1 MRVLL
6 VEDDHVLVSAVNDH
20 IAADGHGVDWVKRLD
35 DASHAVATVDYGLI
49 LLDLNLPDGRGLD
62 FLKELRKQG
71 SHVPIMILTAQD
83 QIANRIEGLNSGA
96 DDYMIKPFD
105 LGELSARLFAVARR
119 YAGVGSPEIRIG
131 DLVVDEGRKLIKRRG
146 MNVSLTSRE
155 WAVLTALIQNLGA
168 IVAKSK
174 IEDALYA
181 FGMEVESNTVEVYV
195 SRVRKK
201 IGKDIIK
208 TCRGLGYQI
217 EKND

>member
-6 VEDDHVLVSAVNDH
+6 VQEDH
-20 IAADGHGVDWVKRLD
+20 ILGSAIRNHIGADGHDVDWVRRLD
-35 DASHAVATVDYGLI
+35 DAFHTASTVDYGLI

-62 FLKELRKQG
+62 LLKELRRQG
-71 SHVPIMILTAQD
+71 SHVPIMILTSQD
-83 QIANRIEGLNSGA
+83 QTANRIEGLNSGA
-96 DDYMIKPFD
+96 DDYMVKPLD
-105 LGELSARLFAVARR
+105 MAELSARVFAVARR
-119 YAGVGSPEIRIG
+119 YADAVSPEIRIG

-155 WAVLTALIQNLGA
+155 WVVLTALIQNLGT

-181 FGMEVESNTVEVYV
+181 FGMEVERNTVEVYV

-217 EKND
+217 VDK